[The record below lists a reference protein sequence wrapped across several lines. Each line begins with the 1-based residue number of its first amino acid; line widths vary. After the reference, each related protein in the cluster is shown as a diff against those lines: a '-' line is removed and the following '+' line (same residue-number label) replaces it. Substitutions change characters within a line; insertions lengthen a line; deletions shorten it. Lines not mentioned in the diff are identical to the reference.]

1 MRLMRA
7 TVFAMVTVIPGILL
21 GLVAY
26 LLLGGNSQSAN
37 PDDFMYIPCYG
48 IPGLCIAA
56 AGLALFVRRAL
67 RPSLYTPLLRL
78 DEEV

>member
-7 TVFAMVTVIPGILL
+7 TVFAMVTVIPGILF

-56 AGLALFVRRAL
+56 AFALGLRED
-67 RPSLYTPLLRL
+67 T
-78 DEEV
+78 EE